1 MRTFEDRLGA
11 VWDVAVDQESY
22 GTLVLMFSQRKTHEV
37 RRLILETSS
46 RLEAERLLT
55 GFSAECLNQK
65 LGAARPWSATESP
78 SR

>member
-1 MRTFEDRLGA
+1 MRTFEDRFGA

-37 RRLILETSS
+37 RRLVLETSS

-55 GFSAECLNQK
+55 GFSPESLNEK
-65 LGAARPWSATESP
+65 LGAASP
-78 SR
+78 